1 MNKALAWSWGLSSK
15 FGRSSGE
22 PETVAL
28 GKCRGRGR
36 SRGSGR
42 SQNRSAEI
50 VTPAASG
57 RSSREPE
64 FVDLGRAHGMNVAGW
79 SCHSGRSSVVILG
92 LPQQPHAPRLNRKG
106 AMPRLQ
112 IQELGSTSSK
122 RIRWLTSKTSSK
134 HIKTFRIGHEIGL
147 SWNSLQVVN
156 PHW

>member
-92 LPQQPHAPRLNRKG
+92 LPQQLHAPRLNRKS
-106 AMPRLQ
+106 APSIAASREHSLCAPQVIEFNLQ
-112 IQELGSTSSK
+112 TREAGTKERQGHDAGSA
-122 RIRWLTSKTSSK
+122 
-134 HIKTFRIGHEIGL
+134 
-147 SWNSLQVVN
+147 
-156 PHW
+156 